1 MVVHNLGAVS
11 HSKILTWGVYPIAY
25 LLPAIGVSGGDAW
38 VGNQLG
44 YSIAEIL
51 AKALYGLII
60 FQIARMK
67 SFADDLALALEELS
81 VEDAGELSRSIKPAD
96 VVK

>member
-25 LLPAIGVSGGDAW
+25 LLPATGVSGGDAW
-38 VGNQLG
+38 VGKQLG
-44 YSIAEIL
+44 YLIADIL
-51 AKALYGLII
+51 AKTVVGRII
-60 FQIARMK
+60 FQIAWMN
-67 SFADDLALALEELS
+67 SSADDPELALEELS